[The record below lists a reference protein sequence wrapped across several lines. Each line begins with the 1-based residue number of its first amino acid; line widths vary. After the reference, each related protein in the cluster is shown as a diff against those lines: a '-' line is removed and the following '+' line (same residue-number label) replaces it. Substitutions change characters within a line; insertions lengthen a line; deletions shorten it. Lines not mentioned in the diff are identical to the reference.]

1 MCLTVSAVEPL
12 IWFHPEARRFM
23 EEHPRWVTTPE
34 TVTDYA
40 GSPAIRFRL
49 MDVAS
54 TAQLIVLADPVT
66 LRILATCEE

>member
-1 MCLTVSAVEPL
+1 
-12 IWFHPEARRFM
+12 M

-49 MDVAS
+49 VDVAS

-66 LRILATCEE
+66 LRILATFKE